1 MEAFPDDTLIS
12 VICFLPLIKLF
23 STEIQTA
30 RTVQDLELFLQFVF
44 RWTTVV
50 RLTFHVISVYR
61 ILRGG
66 KGEAKGG
73 NLSHHWFNMLPGSG
87 ATEKS
92 KTLSQSRG

>member
-1 MEAFPDDTLIS
+1 MGAFPDDTLIN

-30 RTVQDLELFLQFVF
+30 RTVQDLALFLQFVF

-66 KGEAKGG
+66 GAKGR
-73 NLSHHWFNMLPGSG
+73 PKG
-87 ATEKS
+87 ATLVTIGLTCYQVVAQRKNQ
-92 KTLSQSRG
+92 KH